1 MGKLGAAETWSQ
13 RATAGHSPPQL
24 PKEGMMDWEGSLGM
38 PRLGKCSSIP
48 VSQPSVA
55 DWEPC
60 LGNKPFGSDMTIAP
74 FCDVVA
80 VLPAQPGYKADAHLH
95 RLV

>member
-1 MGKLGAAETWSQ
+1 MGELGAAETWSQ

-38 PRLGKCSSIP
+38 TRLGKCSSIP
-48 VSQPSVA
+48 VSQLSGA
-55 DWEPC
+55 DREPY

-80 VLPAQPGYKADAHLH
+80 VLPAQPGHKAHVHLH